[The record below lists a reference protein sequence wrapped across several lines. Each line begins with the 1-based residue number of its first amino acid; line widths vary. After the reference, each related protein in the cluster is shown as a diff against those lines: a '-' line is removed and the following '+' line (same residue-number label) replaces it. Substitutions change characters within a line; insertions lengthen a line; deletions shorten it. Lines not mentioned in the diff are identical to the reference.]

1 MRSDLVVRG
10 GLVADGT
17 GAPLRRADVLV
28 RGDRIVHVGEVPD
41 TDVPEAD
48 AAGALV
54 APGFINVLSQAY
66 ESLQRDP
73 RGLSDLYQ
81 GVTTEVFGEGYS
93 LGPVEGRMRAIA
105 KDYAERTHVR
115 HEWPR
120 INDFLNH
127 MADAGVGPNVAS
139 FVGADNLRMA
149 FAGQQDRPLTPD
161 ELAAARRLLD
171 EELADGALGLGSA
184 LIYAPGMYAST
195 DELTA
200 FAEVLAEHDA
210 LYISHIRNESD
221 SLLESLDELI
231 GIAERSGARAE
242 VYHLKAAGRDNWP
255 LMASA
260 IQRIEEARAGGLA
273 VTANVYPYEA
283 GATGLDACV
292 PPRFHDGG
300 PDALR
305 GKLAHEDFRETVKEA
320 IRAPGADWDNCY
332 KSAGGAD
339 GILLLGGN
347 TCEWNG
353 MTLAQVATRRGDAD
367 PLDTLLDIVVADSQ
381 MIIALFEMTE
391 ENVRLAL
398 RSPWVSVC
406 SDAEAWTASPPYTD
420 APTHP
425 RAYGSF
431 ARVLGP
437 YVRDGVLR
445 IEDAVRRMTSLP
457 ARTLRLTDR
466 GVIREGAF
474 ADLAIFEP
482 DRVRDLAT
490 YSHPHQYADGMRHVI
505 INGVVAFRGGKPTDE
520 LGGRALRRGTR
531 PTTSGFRAR

>member
-1 MRSDLVVRG
+1 MSSDFVVRG
-10 GLVADGT
+10 GLLADGT

-28 RGDRIVHVGEVPD
+28 RGDRIVSVGEVPD
-41 TDVPEAD
+41 SDVAELD
-48 AAGALV
+48 AEGAVV
-54 APGFINVLSQAY
+54 APGFVNVLSQAY

-105 KDYAERTHVR
+105 KDYAEQTHVR

-120 INDFLNH
+120 INDYLNH
-127 MADAGVGPNVAS
+127 MATSGVGPNLAS

-149 FAGQQDRPLTPD
+149 FAGQEDRPLTAG
-161 ELAAARRLLD
+161 ELTAACGLLD
-171 EELADGALGLGSA
+171 EELANGALGLGSA

-195 DELTA
+195 EELTA
-200 FAEVLAEHDA
+200 FAEVLARHDA

-221 SLLESLDELI
+221 ALLESLDELI
-231 GIAERSGARAE
+231 TIAERSGARAE

-255 LMASA
+255 SMAPA
-260 IQRIEEARAGGLA
+260 IARIEEARARGLA
-273 VTANVYPYEA
+273 ITADIYPYEA
-283 GATGLDACV
+283 GATGLDACI

-305 GKLAHEDFRETVKEA
+305 GKLMCEDFRTAVKDA
-320 IRAPGADWDNCY
+320 IRAPGTDWDNCY
-332 KSAGGAD
+332 LSAGGAD
-339 GILLLGGN
+339 GILLLGGD
-347 TCEWNG
+347 TSEWNG
-353 MTLAQVATRRGDAD
+353 MTLAQVATRHGDAD
-367 PLDTLLDIVVADSQ
+367 PLDTLVDIVVADSR

-391 ENVRLAL
+391 DNVRLAL
-398 RSPWVSVC
+398 QSPWVSVC
-406 SDAEAWTASPPYTD
+406 SDSEAWTAAPPYSD
-420 APTHP
+420 SPTHP

-437 YVRDGVLR
+437 YVREGVLHL
-445 IEDAVRRMTSLP
+445 EDAVRRMTSLP
-457 ARTLRLTDR
+457 ARTLRLADR

-482 DRVRDLAT
+482 DKVRDLAT
-490 YSHPHQYADGMRHVI
+490 YSDPHRYAEGMRHVVV
-505 INGVVAFRGGKPTDE
+505 NGVVAFREGGPTDD
-520 LGGRALRRGTR
+520 LGGRALRRG
-531 PTTSGFRAR
+531 SK